1 MKRCP
6 ECGEEIEDGMK
17 FCCHC
22 GALVP
27 QKPVDA
33 EQNSSGIAMGDK
45 NVVAGDVVGKKED
58 YHVSGNATFVTN
70 QDESKK
76 MVRCHVCGKNIMI
89 AGAFTCPT
97 CGEMT
102 CADCYDKAVGQ
113 CVACARKTNS
123 KKDAEYR
130 ELLKKVYAD
139 GRVELAERR
148 ELNELRERLGLSNE
162 RASTLERE
170 FRNKGRT
177 ESNAL
182 TRMEEG
188 SLKSAEEILYGE
200 LDAEKALK
208 EAEPVYLR
216 HKENEHA
223 LSVYLTSLMMVDRG
237 RAAEAIRALPADF
250 ESGYAA
256 SFDLAMMTGD
266 YLKAEQVLQTAAD
279 FWPESEAFKF
289 RRIEFQCSLF
299 FEHGD
304 KAALDEAE
312 QAVVTLDES
321 DDKVANSWRYY
332 LMRLVSMFRGDEI
345 PFHDC
350 DAPFDD
356 EDFDASRMF
365 DALSHGRV
373 GGFMSVDIRK
383 IYANRFGTPAMKVLE
398 INKAPIWRS
407 EYCALKYLASQ
418 QNPIAMV
425 VLGDCL
431 LAADGTDAWF
441 GLRQDAATATSN
453 YREAIT
459 IMEQIMDED
468 ESRLPAQCP
477 TGIDN
482 SGDGY
487 GYDWAQVSFACSR
500 YALCKKD
507 GIGCARDRMRAA
519 ACWENF
525 LKYSYGSFVRMS
537 LLIESSGSSDPH
549 EFAKED
555 ISDVLKFSLK
565 I

>member
-1 MKRCP
+1 MLNCP
-6 ECGEEIEDGMK
+6 KCGEEIEAGMK

-33 EQNSSGIAMGDK
+33 EQDSSGIAMGDK

-89 AGAFTCPT
+89 VGAFTCPT

-102 CADCYDKAVGQ
+102 CADCYDKATGQ

-139 GRVELAERR
+139 GRVELVERR

-266 YLKAEQVLQTAAD
+266 YLKAEQMLQTAAD

-332 LMRLVSMFRGDEI
+332 LMRLVSMFRGDSI
-345 PFHDC
+345 PFSHC
-350 DAPFDD
+350 EREFDD
-356 EDFDASRMF
+356 ENFDSSKMY
-365 DALSHGRV
+365 DALAHGCV
-373 GGFMSVDIRK
+373 GCFMDIDVRRIFKDRLECSDMVD
-383 IYANRFGTPAMKVLE
+383 E
-398 INKAPIWRS
+398 PISRPS
-407 EYCALKYLASQ
+407 YVMLSYLAAQ
-418 QNPIAMV
+418 KNPIALM
-425 VLGDCL
+425 LQGDCL
-431 LAADGTDAWF
+431 WMADGSDAWF
-441 GLRQDAATATSN
+441 DLCGNRGHA
-453 YREAIT
+453 RELYAQAS
-459 IMEQIMDED
+459 QILDTYSDKFDCDHEYELPMLYDEGFGD
-468 ESRLPAQCP
+468 
-477 TGIDN
+477 
-482 SGDGY
+482 DGY
-487 GYDWAQVSFACSR
+487 GYRYKRICNVVESR
-500 YALCKKD
+500 T
-507 GIGCARDRMRAA
+507 
-519 ACWENF
+519 
-525 LKYSYGSFVRMS
+525 S
-537 LLIESSGSSDPH
+537 L
-549 EFAKED
+549 
-555 ISDVLKFSLK
+555 
-565 I
+565 